1 MKAIIF
7 IQLFEE
13 AIDQIYKYCDQIYNN
28 SQNLELLHKYKDIN
42 FVKNCFIKTTNI
54 SINILDLDFIN
65 PIIRDNIKKNILDT
79 NFILLKL
86 NIFHFIKI
94 NNLENTYFDKT
105 CFLVDEYGWSIINYA
120 NLDSNEL
127 DNYNFD
133 NNIQGWYV
141 SQILRNIKTK
151 NKINFDSCIFSKISG
166 LENCDLSNII
176 FIFLTTFFFN
186 VCVTFYI
193 DIWG

>member
-1 MKAIIF
+1 M
-7 IQLFEE
+7 
-13 AIDQIYKYCDQIYNN
+13 
-28 SQNLELLHKYKDIN
+28 
-42 FVKNCFIKTTNI
+42 
-54 SINILDLDFIN
+54 
-65 PIIRDNIKKNILDT
+65 DT

-176 FIFLTTFFFN
+176 FTKCTFNHTYLKNCNCSNTIFDSSVFIST
-186 VCVTFYI
+186 
-193 DIWG
+193 DISDNNNFENTQWNNCSYYF